1 MDRQEIIQILYHA
14 MIQNDTLSIE
24 KSIETVDFD
33 DLADTFIEEH
43 KAGKLEDIDLLSKL
57 VSVMHYLENE
67 TSISSPM
74 SDEKYDILVE
84 IYQDVTGD
92 VISGTFHEVPSKEDG
107 TSYHRYP
114 ELRGTLNKVHFLYKK
129 DIPEHDSRKS
139 FEWFWD
145 KLVGTNLRPD
155 LDLYITVS
163 PKYDGHSVVF
173 EMNKTRIEKA
183 LTRYKTE
190 LNLGK
195 DITHIFDGLKLF
207 QACSIPDVFK
217 KVNTYGVK
225 TEVYMTQENLERF
238 KKDMGDDSFNQR
250 SAVASILNRKP
261 GSELK
266 NGLEYLSIQPF
277 QIASS
282 VKTSVPDKECWRYV
296 GKVGGYFY
304 SYIAELGMG
313 TWYKLSDKEECMSL
327 VKMFV
332 EKCQSDQEIPTDG
345 IVISVFNQDI
355 IDKLGRKNDVNQF
368 QVAYKFPTGTGRT
381 TLKKITFPIGP
392 CAGTVTPL
400 AEVEPIIINGRLIKS
415 VSLSNMDKL
424 ERLDLRLGD
433 EVIINYD
440 IIPKLRKDSTC
451 KKGKG
456 PKIKAPTACPVCGG
470 ELSETYRCTNPY
482 CDSKIA
488 GRIYNFI
495 TKLRIPNI
503 GIRTVERMVAAGVW
517 ESIQSLYQ
525 LPLQKDTIV
534 SMRGF
539 GETSYNNIKAGVYS
553 RMELYPH
560 EVMAALGIPDIAEKT
575 MKKIFKEIDILKI
588 TNPDLESEEA
598 METLTA
604 IKGIGKKKAEKLV
617 TGIKENQDLIQFILA
632 KVTIKPYEEEDPV
645 PEPETNVVFTGIRDK
660 NFESFLRAHGIGVSE
675 TISGKTSAVITKSYL
690 RYRQRQ
696 RDIQKDIDDELFRMS
711 YGFTKKTKKMEQAEE
726 KGIPII
732 DLNEYKKK
740 VGYGGTEDDEP

>member
-1 MDRQEIIQILYHA
+1 MDRQEVIQILYHA
-14 MIQNDTLSIE
+14 MIQNDTLSIN

-33 DLADTFIEEH
+33 DLADTFIEER
-43 KAGKLEDIDLLSKL
+43 KAGTLEDIELLSKL
-57 VSVMHYLENE
+57 ISVMHYLENE

-92 VISGTFHEVPSKEDG
+92 IISGTFHEVPSKEDG

-145 KLVGTNLRPD
+145 KLTGTNLRSD
-155 LDLYITVS
+155 LDIYVTVA

-173 EMNKTRIEKA
+173 EMNQTRIKKA

-190 LNLGK
+190 LNLGR

-207 QACSIPDVFK
+207 QAYPLPDVFK

-225 TEVYMTQENLERF
+225 TEVYMTRENLERF

-282 VKTSVPDKECWRYV
+282 VKVSVPDEDAWRYV

-304 SYIAELGMG
+304 SYINELGMG
-313 TWYKLSDKEECMSL
+313 VWYKLSDKERCMDL
-327 VKMFV
+327 VKTCI
-332 EKCQSDQEIPTDG
+332 EKCQSEQEIPTDG
-345 IVISVFNQDI
+345 VVISVFNQDI

-381 TLKKITFPIGP
+381 TLKKVTFPIGP

-415 VSLSNMDKL
+415 VSLSNMDKM

-440 IIPKLRKDSTC
+440 IIPKLRKDTTC

-470 ELSETYRCTNPY
+470 ELSETYRCINPH
-482 CDSKIA
+482 CDSKVS
-488 GRIYNFI
+488 GRIYTYI

-503 GIRTVERMVAAGVW
+503 GIRTVERMVDAGVW
-517 ESIQSLYQ
+517 TCIQSLYQ
-525 LPLQKDTIV
+525 LPLQREAIMAMK
-534 SMRGF
+534 GF
-539 GETSYNNIKAGVYS
+539 GEISYNNIKAGVYS

-560 EVMAALGIPDIAEKT
+560 EIMAALGIPDIGEKT
-575 MKKIFKEIDILKI
+575 MKKIFMTLDILKL
-588 TNPDLESEEA
+588 TNPDMGSDEL
-598 METLTA
+598 MDMLTGV
-604 IKGIGKKKAEKLV
+604 KGIGKKKAEKLV
-617 TGIKENQDLIQFILA
+617 SGIRENQDLIQFILA
-632 KVTIKPYEEEDPV
+632 KVTIKPYDKEDPT

-660 NFESFLRAHGIGVSE
+660 DFESFLRAHGIGVSE
-675 TISGKTSAVITKSYL
+675 TISGKTSAVITKNYL
-690 RYRQRQ
+690 RYRQRE
-696 RDIQKDIDDELFRMS
+696 RDIQQYIDDELFRMS
-711 YGFTKKTKKMEQAEE
+711 YGFTKKTKKMEQAEK

-740 VGYGGTEDDEP
+740 MGYGTKDES